1 MSIETTPSTQA
12 DPAWE
17 KVIKGQL
24 ATTAEDDED
33 IAPGVIEVVPNRAP
47 AVYRAGS
54 AAMVVAAK
62 TGRAVGLVARP
73 LCVGLQ
79 WFGSGV
85 KATSVLGWRYVRAH
99 DHQEVL
105 GGMSSDT
112 DWNKVER
119 TRVKR
124 WKILGWTTLAAATL
138 NATGWTALVTAADMS
153 VLEATATL
161 PGGEAAVVGAALTL
175 YGRYRIN
182 HPGMPAGQILADED
196 REDDDPDEPFPL
208 AWCTDGEQVEEC
220 VSRALYAEGIAT
232 RSIRLL
238 GSHPWAREIDIM
250 LKGATPGKVAA
261 VADQLDVHFNI
272 KHGGTLI
279 EPDVQESAHITLR
292 LVTANPFADMPKP
305 TVHAPNSL
313 DIADAHNLG
322 RCMDSSQ
329 LNVVL
334 QGLRILV
341 IGVSGSAKTTGVLR
355 DLAEIITACHNA
367 IALDLDP
374 VKDGLREFEDVMAV
388 PPIRGNE
395 ACEEWLGYL
404 VRMAEARNV
413 VRNRLKMGDTWQA
426 TWEHPDIFPCVDEFI
441 YLSQKAKELFIRLC
455 RLGKQVGIYPIAA
468 GQDATSDAMGD
479 AIADSFTF
487 RVMLASRWDDIRIVF
502 GKGAAAEG
510 YRPDRLVPAQN
521 KDIKNDAGQSYI
533 KGAGITR
540 PLLYGW
546 NEHSREAIE
555 RAVEERGKAGRPW
568 FDHDTLAEADLLHL
582 ASEYGPAGQMTLA
595 ERLAQ
600 LDHSDAELVAVL
612 LRAFESKR
620 RDFLPT
626 TEVLLPVLEAAGIE
640 DVDSVALAKR
650 LRSHAPGAT
659 ADRTDCPEGKHLRG
673 WHRAVVERAAGG
685 LLDPAKTRQN
695 PGVQAA

>member
-1 MSIETTPSTQA
+1 MSIETTPSTQP
-12 DPAWE
+12 DEAWE
-17 KVIKGQL
+17 KVIAGQL
-24 ATTAEDDED
+24 VTPGEDDED
-33 IAPGVIEVVPNRAP
+33 VAPGVIEVVPNRAP

-54 AAMVVAAK
+54 AAMLVAAK
-62 TGRAVGLVARP
+62 TGRAVGLVAHP

-79 WFGSGV
+79 WFGTGA
-85 KATSVLGWRYVRAH
+85 KATSILGWRYVRAH

-124 WKILGWTTLAAATL
+124 WKILGWTALAAAAL
-138 NATGWTALVTAADMS
+138 NAAGWTALVTAADMDA
-153 VLEATATL
+153 LEALTVA
-161 PGGEAAVVGAALTL
+161 PGSEVAVAAAVMTL

-208 AWCTDGEQVEEC
+208 AWCTTGDQVEEC
-220 VSRALYAEGIAT
+220 VSRAFYAEGINT
-232 RSIRLL
+232 RSIRLI
-238 GSHPWAREIDIM
+238 GSHQWGREIDIM
-250 LKGATPGKVAA
+250 LKGSTPGKVAA

-272 KHGGTLI
+272 KRGGTLI
-279 EPDVQESAHITLR
+279 EPDAQESAHIVLR

-313 DIADAHNLG
+313 DITESHNFG
-322 RCMDSSQ
+322 RCMDGSL
-329 LNVVL
+329 LNLVL
-334 QGLRILV
+334 EGLRILA
-341 IGVSGSAKTTGVLR
+341 IGVSGAAKTTGVLR
-355 DLAEIITACHNA
+355 DLAEVITACHNA
-367 IALDLDP
+367 IAIEMDP
-374 VKDGLREFEDVMAV
+374 VKDGLREFEGVMAV
-388 PPIRGNE
+388 PPIRGQRE
-395 ACEEWLGYL
+395 CEEWLGYL
-404 VRMAEARNV
+404 VAMAKARNK
-413 VRNRLKMGDTWQA
+413 VRNRLKMGDTWVA
-426 TWEHPDIFPCVDEFI
+426 TAQHPAIFVFVDEYI
-441 YLSQKAKELFIRLC
+441 YLSPLAKELFIELLRLA
-455 RLGKQVGIYPIAA
+455 KQSGMYPVAA

-479 AIADSFTF
+479 AIADSFTL
-487 RVMLASRWDDIRIVF
+487 RIMLASRWDDIRIVF

-546 NEHSREAIE
+546 NEHSRETIE
-555 RAVEERGKAGRPW
+555 RAVEERKEAGRPW

-595 ERLAQ
+595 ERVAQ

-626 TEVLLPVLEAAGIE
+626 TEVLLPVLEAAGI
-640 DVDSVALAKR
+640 DGVDSTTLASK
-650 LRSHAPGAT
+650 LRAHAPGA
-659 ADRTDCPEGKHLRG
+659 AARREEWDSRPQVRG
-673 WHRAVVERAAGG
+673 WRREIVERAAAG
-685 LLDPAKTRQN
+685 LLDPAKARLE
-695 PGVQAA
+695 AA